1 MSFGLGIS
9 GALEGASKGTSIG
22 NIIPGLGTTAGGIIG
37 GGLGLLG
44 GLFGGGNST
53 KQQKELMEK
62 AWEYEK
68 KGMGMQYQY
77 GQMAANEA
85 QRRNLEMWNST
96 NFEQQRAHMENAGLS
111 VGLMYGG
118 GSQGAV
124 SQGGQATQP
133 SGPTSNPVA
142 MALQYQQIE
151 QQNEAIKSQTMLNQ
165 AEAAKA
171 LAEAKKTGGIDTKK
185 TETEI
190 KWQEIENRIQESREK
205 IASSN
210 ITEAK
215 ANAKKAMEEFKQTML
230 NTEYLDKTQQQ
241 RIQTITEQLSLIQK
255 QGLKE
260 EAVIDLT
267 NAQATKIRKEIDILW
282 YDAIT
287 KRTSAEA
294 LKKQANAAVEKI
306 AKEYELG
313 KGHLDLEE
321 QKNLR
326 EWIYGGIDQITGI
339 VEVVGK
345 IKNGID
351 ALKALANQSKT
362 IVINKN

>member
-1 MSFGLGIS
+1 MSFGLGID
-9 GALEGASKGTSIG
+9 GILEGAEQGVSIG
-22 NIIPGLGTTAGGIIG
+22 SAIPGIGTTAGGIIG
-37 GGLGLLG
+37 GGLGLLK
-44 GLFGGGNST
+44 GLFGKKDST
-53 KQQKELMEK
+53 KNQEKLMEK
-62 AWEYEK
+62 AWNYEK
-68 KGMGMQYQY
+68 EGMGMQYRY
-77 GQMAANEA
+77 GQAAADAA
-85 QRRNLEMWNST
+85 QRRNLEMWNQT
-96 NFEQQRAHMENAGLS
+96 NFEAQRQHMENAGLS

-118 GSQGAV
+118 GGQGAV

-151 QQNEAIKSQTMLNQ
+151 QQNAAIKSQTMLNQ
-165 AEAAKA
+165 AEATKA
-171 LAEAKKTGGIDTKK
+171 LAEAKKTGGVDTKK
-185 TETEI
+185 TEYEI
-190 KWQEIENRIQESREK
+190 KWQEIENRIQESREQ
-205 IASSN
+205 ITASN

-215 ANAKKAMEEFKQTML
+215 ANAEKAMEEFKQAML
-230 NTEYLDKTQQQ
+230 NSDYLDKTQQQ
-241 RIQTITEQLSLIQK
+241 RIQIITDQLSLIQK

-267 NAQATKIRKEIDILW
+267 NAQASKVRKEIDILW

-287 KRTSAEA
+287 RRTNADA
-294 LKKQANAAVEKI
+294 LKKQADAAVDKI

-313 KGHLDLEE
+313 KGHLSLEE

-345 IKNGID
+345 IKNGMD
-351 ALKALANQSKT
+351 ALKALAKQSKT

>member
-1 MSFGLGIS
+1 MSFGLGIN
-9 GALEGASKGTSIG
+9 GALEGASKGTAIG
-22 NIIPGLGTTAGGIIG
+22 SAIPGIGTTIGGIVG

-44 GLFGGGNST
+44 GLFGGGSSS
-53 KQQKELMEK
+53 KDQEKLMEK

-68 KGMGMQYQY
+68 EGMGMQYQY

-96 NFEQQRAHMENAGLS
+96 NFEQQRKHMEDAGLS

-118 GSQGAV
+118 GGQGAT

-133 SGPTSNPVA
+133 SGPTSNPVG
-142 MALQYQQIE
+142 MALQYKQIE
-151 QQNEAIKSQTMLNQ
+151 QQNEAIKSQTILNQ

-171 LAEAKKTGGIDTKK
+171 LAEAKKTSGVDTKK
-185 TETEI
+185 TEIEI
-190 KWQEIENRIQESREK
+190 KWQEIENKIQESREQ

-210 ITEAK
+210 IIEAQ
-215 ANAKKAMEEFKQTML
+215 ANAKKAIEEFNQAML
-230 NTEYLDKTQQQ
+230 NTEYLDETQQQ
-241 RIQTITEQLSLIQK
+241 RIQTVTEQLALLQK

-267 NAQATKIRKEIDILW
+267 NAQATKVRKEIDILW

-294 LKKQANAAVEKI
+294 LKKQADAAVDKI

-313 KGHLDLEE
+313 KGHLSLEE

-326 EWIYGGIDQITGI
+326 EWIYNGIDQITNI

-345 IKNGID
+345 VKNGMD

>member
-44 GLFGGGNST
+44 GLFGGGSST
-53 KQQKELMEK
+53 KDQERLMEK

-77 GQMAANEA
+77 GQAAANAA
-85 QRRNLEMWNST
+85 QQRNMEMWNQT
-96 NFEQQRAHMENAGLS
+96 NYGAQRQHMEDAGLS

-118 GSQGAV
+118 GGQGAV

-151 QQNEAIKSQTMLNQ
+151 QQNAAIKSQTMLNQ

-171 LAEAKKTGGIDTKK
+171 LAEAKKTGGVDTRK

-190 KWQEIENRIQESREK
+190 KWQEIENRIQESREQ

-210 ITEAK
+210 IEEAQ
-215 ANAKKAMEEFKQTML
+215 ANAKKAVEEFKQSML

-241 RIQTITEQLSLIQK
+241 RIQMVTDQLSLIQK

-267 NAQATKIRKEIDILW
+267 NAQASKVRKEIDILW

-287 KRTSAEA
+287 RRTSAEA
-294 LKKQANAAVEKI
+294 LKKQADAAVDKI

-313 KGHLDLEE
+313 KGRLSLEE

-326 EWIYGGIDQITGI
+326 EWIYQGIDQITSI

-345 IKNGID
+345 IKNGME
-351 ALKALANQSKT
+351 ALEALAKQSKT